1 VRHWARDDPNRLTG
15 TGSFEYHRD
24 LADAR
29 WWKYVCTLIPHTSA
43 GTSRLTVS
51 HTPVLTLNGASAD
64 HLDTH
69 CLSALGSPDF
79 ALNLH
84 QLSR

>member
-1 VRHWARDDPNRLTG
+1 
-15 TGSFEYHRD
+15 
-24 LADAR
+24 
-29 WWKYVCTLIPHTSA
+29 VCTLIPHTSA

-69 CLSALGSPDF
+69 CLSALGPPDL